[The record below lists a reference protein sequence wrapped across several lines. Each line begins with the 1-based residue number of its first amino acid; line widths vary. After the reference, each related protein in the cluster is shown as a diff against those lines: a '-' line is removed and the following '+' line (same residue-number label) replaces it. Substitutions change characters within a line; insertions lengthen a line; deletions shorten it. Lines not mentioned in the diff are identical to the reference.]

1 MDLDSTDKKILEIL
15 QKDAEKSYAEI
26 AKEIGVSSSG
36 VHKRVKRL
44 KEQKIIQKTVTK
56 INPKKIGKKL
66 KAFIGVST
74 KSGRCED
81 VRPKLTQRKEV
92 LEVHEMAGEH
102 DLFLKLVTDG
112 PSKLNEILHEI
123 DRISGVEST
132 RTSIVLKTEKET
144 SKISLS

>member
-1 MDLDSTDKKILEIL
+1 
-15 QKDAEKSYAEI
+15 
-26 AKEIGVSSSG
+26 
-36 VHKRVKRL
+36 
-44 KEQKIIQKTVTK
+44 
-56 INPKKIGKKL
+56 
-66 KAFIGVST
+66 
-74 KSGRCED
+74 
-81 VRPKLTQRKEV
+81 
-92 LEVHEMAGEH
+92 MAGEH